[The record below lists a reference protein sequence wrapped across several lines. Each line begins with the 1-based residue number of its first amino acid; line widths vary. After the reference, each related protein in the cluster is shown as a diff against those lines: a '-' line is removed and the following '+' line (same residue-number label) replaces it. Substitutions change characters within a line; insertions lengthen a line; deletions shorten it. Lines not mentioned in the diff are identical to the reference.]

1 MVNSCESNDTIGQI
15 GCGMFLVKKKRAM
28 GNIKPLS
35 MYKIKK
41 TINAKAS
48 RNWIVTWST
57 KIKIGWGRG

>member
-1 MVNSCESNDTIGQI
+1 MVNSCKSNNTIEKI
-15 GCGMFLVKKKRAM
+15 GCGMLLVKKKRAM

-48 RNWIVTWST
+48 RNWIVT
-57 KIKIGWGRG
+57 